1 MWLGR
6 LDWPRHSVNTSVE
19 SQGNIMYDLIVIGAG
34 PGGYEAAAYAAKLGR
49 KVALFEKSELGG
61 TCLNV
66 GCIPTKTLL
75 RSARALEDCRAAAQY
90 GVTVGAAAF
99 DMAAVQARKQQVV
112 AMLIKGV
119 AGMLKRA
126 GVDVI
131 KAEAKLAGRGKVVAD
146 GKEYEAANILVA
158 TGSVPAAPPIPG
170 LRDNPGVLDSTGI
183 LGLDAVPESLVIIGG
198 GVIGLEFASF
208 FATVGT
214 KVTVVEML
222 PKIAP
227 VVDEEIGKK
236 LMGEL
241 KKAGVVFHLSC
252 KVVRIEDKTLVYA
265 TPEGKEESVTGT
277 WILNATGRSPVL
289 KGIGLEEAGVDFDRR
304 GVKADEF
311 GKTNVPGIW
320 ACGDVTGRC
329 LLAHA
334 ATREG
339 IVAVNN
345 MFGIPDRLR
354 YSAIPSVIYTHPEV
368 AQVGATED
376 DLKARGVAYRKAV
389 MPMAIAGRF
398 VVDNAGQSG
407 TVKVLVG
414 EEHGQVLGVHMIGGC
429 CGEFIASAA
438 AMVEMELR
446 VEDVRQIV
454 FPHPTTSEALK
465 ETILHA

>member
-1 MWLGR
+1 
-6 LDWPRHSVNTSVE
+6 
-19 SQGNIMYDLIVIGAG
+19 MYDLIVIGAG
-34 PGGYEAAAYAAKLGR
+34 PGGYEAAAYAAKLGK
-49 KVALFEKSELGG
+49 KVALFEKNELGG

-75 RSARALEDCRAAAQY
+75 RSAKALEDCHEAKLY
-90 GVTVGAAAF
+90 GVHTAEATI
-99 DMAAVQARKQQVV
+99 DMAAVQARKKSVV
-112 AMLIKGV
+112 DILIKGV

-131 KAEAKLAGRGKVVAD
+131 KAEAKITAPGKVSAD
-146 GKEYEAANILVA
+146 GKTYEAANILVA

-170 LRDNPGVLDSTGI
+170 LRDNPLVLDSTGI
-183 LGLDAVPESLVIIGG
+183 LDLNAVPDSLVVIGG

-208 FATVGT
+208 FATVGS

-227 VVDEEIGKK
+227 VVDDDIAKGLMTALKK
-236 LMGEL
+236 L
-241 KKAGVVFHLSC
+241 GVTFNLSC
-252 KVVRIEDKTLVYA
+252 KVTRIEGSTLVF
-265 TPEGKEESVTGT
+265 TDPDGKEQQVTGT
-277 WILNATGRSPVL
+277 YILNSTGRSPVL
-289 KGIGLEEAGVDFDRR
+289 KGVGLEECGVVFDRR
-304 GVKADEF
+304 GIKTDEF

-339 IVAVNN
+339 VVAVNN
-345 MFGIPDRLR
+345 MFGKPDRMR
-354 YSAIPSVIYTHPEV
+354 YCAIPSVVYTHPEV
-368 AQVGATED
+368 AQVGATEA
-376 DLKARGVAYRKAV
+376 DLKEKGIAYRKAV

-398 VVDNAGQSG
+398 IVENAGKTG
-407 TVKVLVG
+407 TVKVLVS
-414 EEHGQVLGVHMIGGC
+414 EKYGQVLGVHMIGGS

-438 AMVEMELR
+438 AMVELELC

-454 FPHPTTSEALK
+454 FPHPTCSEALK
-465 ETILHA
+465 ETIIHA